1 MKWLVLAVALL
12 LLVLFAAGVYGLALD
27 LGGVLASGEY
37 TDPLAI
43 IGIIDMVILLL
54 LVVEVF
60 RDLMA
65 YIRDEAV
72 LPIVIDIAI
81 ISMARKIITFRSTAY
96 ATTQDALVTA
106 ATYTLLLLA
115 SLAAYYFVRIRTTD

>member
-1 MKWLVLAVALL
+1 MKWLVLVVAFL
-12 LLVLFAAGVYGLALD
+12 LLVLFAAGVYSLALD
-27 LGGVLASGEY
+27 LGGVLVSGGY

-81 ISMARKIITFRSTAY
+81 ISMARKIITFRSSSY
-96 ATTQDALVTA
+96 ATAQDALVTA

-115 SLAAYYFVRIRTTD
+115 SLIAYYLVRIRRED